1 MSNIIHLIFTP
12 KGPKACF
19 LGLSADEVFRKF
31 EHKDSKHHVTGGTT
45 RESQKEVTVYLQRN

>member
-19 LGLSADEVFRKF
+19 KGLAAEEVYRKF
-31 EHKDSKHHVTGGTT
+31 EHKDSKHHISGGFIDE
-45 RESQKEVTVYLQRN
+45 RRQELNVYLQRN